1 SVKVTGDLAYVADS
15 YSGLQIIDISNP
27 SLPVFKKK
35 YSTFGRAWGVEVIG
49 NLVYLADEGSG
60 LQIVY
65 DGRALK

>member
-1 SVKVTGDLAYVADS
+1 
-15 YSGLQIIDISNP
+15 SGLQIIDISNP

>member
-1 SVKVTGDLAYVADS
+1 M
-15 YSGLQIIDISNP
+15 DISNP